1 MTETNRIE
9 FKRELTKE
17 LDIEKE
23 VVAFL
28 NYREGGIIY
37 IGIDDSGKPVGVKDI
52 DGVMLKIKDRIRS
65 GISPSPMG
73 LFDVT
78 VEHVEN
84 VPVIKVFV
92 SSGSEKPYCKT
103 KYGLSERGCFI
114 RVGTAAEP
122 MPIAMIDDLYA
133 HRVRNSLRNIRSPRK
148 NLTFRQLHI
157 YYESKGLMLNEH
169 FMENL
174 DLLTDANEPNYV
186 AYLLADENSTSIKV
200 AKYAGTDRDI
210 LIANNELGYC
220 SLLKATDQVLDK
232 LKVEN
237 NVSSEI
243 TYKRRIESPLWDERA
258 MREIVINAIVHND
271 YYTNEVPPKFE
282 IFSDRIEITSAG
294 RLPIDMTQEEFFGGV
309 SSPRNKELMRVFR
322 DVDLVE
328 SLGSGMKRI
337 GKVYSLKDIF
347 SFTTNF
353 IRTSIPFH
361 SQKTGRTPSD
371 DTVFDNVNDNSGNAN
386 DTINQLEPTKRQLDI
401 LCLIANVANGR
412 GSVNGSVKSGLT
424 TKEIVSKLN
433 WSERV
438 IYRELATLKQLGLI
452 QRIGSDKNGFWAVAK
467 EGENV
472 LYNGSVNGN
481 VNGSV
486 NIFDELSERQ
496 KDIVIFIQNIGQ
508 NITENVAQNVAE
520 NVAEKNKV
528 NTKYLAD
535 KLGVS
540 RKTVQR
546 ELAELAERQIVQW
559 VGSDK
564 TGHWEVTCPSNVP
577 QDDPRN
583 VPQDGSENVAQN
595 VAVKSKKR

>member
-37 IGIDDSGKPVGVKDI
+37 IGIDDNGKPVGVKDI
-52 DGVMLKIKDRIRS
+52 DDVMLRIKDRIRT

-73 LFDVT
+73 LFDVSIEY
-78 VEHVEN
+78 VEG
-84 VPVIKVFV
+84 VPVIKIFV
-92 SSGSEKPYCKT
+92 SSGSEKPYCKS

-122 MPIAMIDDLYA
+122 MPTAMIDDLYA

-148 NLTFRQLHI
+148 NLTFRQLRI
-157 YYESKGLMLNEH
+157 YYESKGLTLNEH

-174 DLLTDANEPNYV
+174 DLLTDADEPNYV

-237 NVSSEI
+237 NVSSRI
-243 TYKRRIESPLWDERA
+243 TYKHRIDSPLWDERA

-294 RLPIDMTQEEFFGGV
+294 RLPIDMTQEEFFSGV

-328 SLGSGMKRI
+328 SLGSGMRRI
-337 GKVYSLKDIF
+337 GKVYSLKSIF
-347 SFTTNF
+347 SFSTNF

-361 SQKTGRTPSD
+361 SQKTVNKPD
-371 DTVFDNVNDNSGNAN
+371 DETIFGNENNNFGSVNGSAN
-386 DTINQLEPTKRQLDI
+386 QTEPTKRQLNI
-401 LCLIANVANGR
+401 LNLIKDAVNTYGRENGR
-412 GSVNGSVKSGLT
+412 VKKGLT
-424 TKEIVSKLN
+424 TKEIISKLN
-433 WSERV
+433 LSERT
-438 IYRELATLKQLGLI
+438 IYRELAALKQLGLI
-452 QRIGSDKNGFWAVAK
+452 QRIGSDKTGHWEV
-467 EGENV
+467 V
-472 LYNGSVNGN
+472 RSS
-481 VNGSV
+481 NGSV
-486 NIFDELSERQ
+486 NITD
-496 KDIVIFIQNIGQ
+496 
-508 NITENVAQNVAE
+508 
-520 NVAEKNKV
+520 
-528 NTKYLAD
+528 
-535 KLGVS
+535 
-540 RKTVQR
+540 
-546 ELAELAERQIVQW
+546 
-559 VGSDK
+559 
-564 TGHWEVTCPSNVP
+564 
-577 QDDPRN
+577 
-583 VPQDGSENVAQN
+583 
-595 VAVKSKKR
+595 